1 MSNLLRITIAKTIRE
16 MLTLG
21 QEIEWIKEEIE
32 EMFYLKLSDKEW
44 ENLFIQSLLI
54 TSKD

>member
-21 QEIEWIKEEIE
+21 QEVEWIKEEIE